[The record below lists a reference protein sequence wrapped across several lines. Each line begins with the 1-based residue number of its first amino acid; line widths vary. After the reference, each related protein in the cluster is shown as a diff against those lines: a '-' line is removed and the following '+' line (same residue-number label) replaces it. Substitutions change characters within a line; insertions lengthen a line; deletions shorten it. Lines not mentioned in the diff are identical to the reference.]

1 MKEKSNR
8 DSSILGLIY
17 GIFAFLINV
26 LLFISKI
33 VYGADMEDMRIVK
46 TVIVVMVLS
55 FMSLMLS
62 SSELSLESPNKI
74 ISDIGIYLAV
84 YDLLGLII
92 ILVI

>member
-33 VYGADMEDMRIVK
+33 VYGADMEDIRIVK
-46 TVIVVMVLS
+46 TI
-55 FMSLMLS
+55 
-62 SSELSLESPNKI
+62 
-74 ISDIGIYLAV
+74 A
-84 YDLLGLII
+84 
-92 ILVI
+92 ILK

>member
-8 DSSILGLIY
+8 DLSILGLIY

-33 VYGADMEDMRIVK
+33 VYGADMEDIRIVK

-62 SSELSLESPNKI
+62 SSDLSLESPNKI
-74 ISDIGIYLAV
+74 ISDIGIYLSV

>member
-8 DSSILGLIY
+8 DLSILGLIY

-33 VYGADMEDMRIVK
+33 VYGADMEDIRIVK

-55 FMSLMLS
+55 FMSNLVPVLLNTNSLALVLSILILMF
-62 SSELSLESPNKI
+62 
-74 ISDIGIYLAV
+74 G
-84 YDLLGLII
+84 
-92 ILVI
+92 